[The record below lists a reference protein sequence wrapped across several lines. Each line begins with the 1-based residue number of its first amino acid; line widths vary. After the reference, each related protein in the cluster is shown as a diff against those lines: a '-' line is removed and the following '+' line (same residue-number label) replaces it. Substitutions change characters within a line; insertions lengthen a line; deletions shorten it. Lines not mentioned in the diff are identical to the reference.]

1 MIVYEIAPYFQDR
14 QDAGQKL
21 SQKLT
26 AYRGN
31 NTTVLAIPHGGVPVG
46 IKIAENLGARLDLM
60 VVRKIP
66 IPTDPEAGYGAVAD
80 DGTILLNEPLVARF
94 GLTPAQIER
103 QAQAVKVEIDQRKT
117 RYQGKEPSF
126 PLDGRTVLL
135 VDDGLASGFTMLA
148 AIESARRRGA
158 VKVVVAVPVA
168 SASAFQRVGAKADA
182 IISLIVAQTSY
193 FAVAGFY
200 HQWYDLTEKDVI
212 RYLKQWRHKHVP
224 QTEADA

>member
-46 IKIAENLGARLDLM
+46 IEIAENLVAGLDLM

-66 IPTDPEAGYGAVAD
+66 IPTNPEAGYGAVTD
-80 DGTILLNEPLVARF
+80 DGTILLNQPLVAQL

-103 QAQAVKVEIDQRKT
+103 QAQAVKAEIDQRRI
-117 RYQGKEPSF
+117 RYQGKRLSF
-126 PLDGRTVLL
+126 PIEGKTVIL

-148 AIESARRRGA
+148 AIESARRRRAG
-158 VKVVVAVPVA
+158 KVVVAVPVA
-168 SASAFQRVGAKADA
+168 SASAFQRVKAKADA
-182 IISLIVAQTSY
+182 IISVIVAQTTY

-200 HQWYDLTEKDVI
+200 HHWHDLSEKEVI
-212 RYLKQWRHKHVP
+212 RYLEQWRHKHTP
-224 QTEADA
+224 RTEAET